1 LLHAW
6 GKARRNAVLALALR
20 EDQRI
25 AANSAL
31 STSTWASFIAG
42 LALARLLA
50 ICGCGGVPL
59 LYVHPHRAPGA
70 VLPLWPPGRTRAWIG
85 LRLKASGVVVF

>member
-59 LYVHPHRAPGA
+59 LYVRPHRARAPFFHSGRLA
-70 VLPLWPPGRTRAWIG
+70 ALARGSVCDSRHLVL
-85 LRLKASGVVVF
+85 